1 MLPMAASGRRDK
13 IVGAGFRS
21 GGISKSVRS
30 CGQLLFALG
39 FPATRNKLYLRYLY
53 RQLSRE
59 AVRCQCYDPV

>member
-13 IVGAGFRS
+13 IVERGFEVVEFLKAS
-21 GGISKSVRS
+21 AVADS
-30 CGQLLFALG
+30 CSLRWL
-39 FPATRNKLYLRYLY
+39 PATRNKLYLRYLY